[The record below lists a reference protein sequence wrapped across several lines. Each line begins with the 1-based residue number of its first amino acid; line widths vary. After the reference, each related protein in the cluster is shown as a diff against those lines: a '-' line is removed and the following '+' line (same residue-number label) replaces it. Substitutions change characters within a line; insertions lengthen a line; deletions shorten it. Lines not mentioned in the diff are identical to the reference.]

1 MTVNYW
7 VCRNACTEKE
17 KGDVYGTPPPSLKL
31 AELKKK
37 SKIINTGYL
46 KGGMAS
52 FYTWR
57 IEILYINE
65 KLLIN
70 KTISSVC
77 LWVFCFGEWG
87 SSKALGKV
95 LFIYIWQIHK
105 SNM

>member
-1 MTVNYW
+1 MHAQRKRRGMSMEPLLEIRRVKN
-7 VCRNACTEKE
+7 
-17 KGDVYGTPPPSLKL
+17 
-31 AELKKK
+31 K
-37 SKIINTGYL
+37 SKTINTGYL

-57 IEILYINE
+57 IEILHINE

-77 LWVFCFGEWG
+77 LWVFCFGGWG

-95 LFIYIWQIHK
+95 LFIYIWQIHE